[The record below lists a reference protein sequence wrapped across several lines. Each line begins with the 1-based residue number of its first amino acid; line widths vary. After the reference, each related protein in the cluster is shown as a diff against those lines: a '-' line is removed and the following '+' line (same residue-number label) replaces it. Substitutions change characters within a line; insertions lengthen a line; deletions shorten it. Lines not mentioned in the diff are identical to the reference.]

1 MHELRNQNVS
11 EFMVD
16 RRSYTHNLKVVVK
29 LKPEKNS
36 GLNGIRTHES
46 VIPVQCSLCG
56 IAEVMGS
63 NPVQAWY
70 FVVLDNTLKVL
81 TRNVFL

>member
-29 LKPEKNS
+29 LKPDI
-36 GLNGIRTHES
+36 L
-46 VIPVQCSLCG
+46 
-56 IAEVMGS
+56 
-63 NPVQAWY
+63 
-70 FVVLDNTLKVL
+70 
-81 TRNVFL
+81 